1 MIKAIIDFVYTSIYK
16 TYRAF
21 RRNMNSPWFSD
32 FRQLMDTWDK
42 SSKLFKESDL
52 CLFFKK
58 DGVLY
63 GATETSRIT
72 YARMKNPE
80 SKEDDAWKKEAT
92 FTAYDLE
99 KSADG
104 NKVKSVF
111 NYKDADKLVPIDEEQ
126 AEKEMKKKGKKLP
139 SILEN
144 DDEQTYGE
152 E

>member
-1 MIKAIIDFVYTSIYK
+1 
-16 TYRAF
+16 
-21 RRNMNSPWFSD
+21 MNSPSFSD
-32 FRQLMDTWDK
+32 FRELMDKWDK
-42 SSKLFKESDL
+42 SFKLFKESDL

-80 SKEDDAWKKEAT
+80 SKEDESWKKEAT

-99 KSADG
+99 KSAEG

-111 NYKDADKLVPIDEEQ
+111 SAEDADKLVPIDQEQ
-126 AEKEMKKKGKKLP
+126 AEKEMEKKGKKLP
-139 SILEN
+139 AILE
-144 DDEQTYGE
+144 DDEEQTYGE
-152 E
+152 K

>member
-1 MIKAIIDFVYTSIYK
+1 MSIFYNNFREFID
-16 TYRAF
+16 
-21 RRNMNSPWFSD
+21 RRE
-32 FRQLMDTWDK
+32 K
-42 SSKLFKESDL
+42 KLLKESDL

-58 DGVLY
+58 DGIIY
-63 GATETSRIT
+63 GATENSRIT

-80 SKEDDAWKKEAT
+80 SKEDEAWKKEAT

-104 NKVKSVF
+104 TKVKSVF
-111 NYKDADKLVPIDEEQ
+111 NSEDADKLVPIDQER
-126 AEKEMKKKGKKLP
+126 AEKEMEKKGKKLP
-139 SILEN
+139 SIFED

>member
-1 MIKAIIDFVYTSIYK
+1 MD
-16 TYRAF
+16 
-21 RRNMNSPWFSD
+21 SPWFSN

-72 YARMKNPE
+72 YARMKSPE
-80 SKEDDAWKKEAT
+80 SKEDEAWKKEAT

-104 NKVKSVF
+104 SKVKSVF
-111 NYKDADKLVPIDEEQ
+111 NSEDADKLVLIDQER
-126 AEKEMKKKGKKLP
+126 AEKEMEKKGKKLP
-139 SILEN
+139 SILE
-144 DDEQTYGE
+144 DDQEQTYGE
-152 E
+152 K